1 MIGGVTSIAMPPAMP
16 VSPGRGG
23 GEATPG
29 ASFSDLLARGIQDVS
44 ASEQQAQTMVAR
56 SLAGEE
62 VSSAEVFTA
71 VKKADLSLKMMLQIR
86 NSLMNAFDEIQKMQF

>member
-1 MIGGVTSIAMPPAMP
+1 MISGVTSIATPPAMP

-23 GEATPG
+23 EATPG
-29 ASFSDLLARGIQDVS
+29 TSFSDLLARGIQDVS

-56 SLAGEE
+56 SLAGDE